1 MMAIKSS
8 AKLLHLPPPQFD
20 LLLQEL
26 EAQTPPKT
34 QTLFSMRQVVERLYD
49 FITRSLERHYSYE
62 ELAVIIHAS
71 LVKMEDVGTVPEIKG
86 ATLKQYFLEAKRERD
101 VRSAS
106 KRKSGAAK
114 DRNPAGIKMDLET
127 GLGTGLETPIAGDST
142 TASGMESTIDVG
154 IASGQRA
161 GTKRLSTAKASTVE
175 LAY

>member
-1 MMAIKSS
+1 MAIKSS

-34 QTLFSMRQVVERLYD
+34 QTMFSMRQVVERLYD
-49 FITRSLERHYSYE
+49 FITRSLERHYSYD

-101 VRSAS
+101 VRSAG
-106 KRKSGAAK
+106 KRKSGSAK

-127 GLGTGLETPIAGDST
+127 GLEMSLETQIAGNSAMESATEPTID
-142 TASGMESTIDVG
+142 SGMD
-154 IASGQRA
+154 SGQRT
-161 GTKRLSTAKASTVE
+161 GTKRLPTAKTAAVE

>member
-1 MMAIKSS
+1 MAIKSS

-49 FITRSLERHYSYE
+49 FITRSLERHYSYD

-101 VRSAS
+101 LRSAS
-106 KRKSGAAK
+106 KRKSGSGK

-127 GLGTGLETPIAGDST
+127 GLETELETSIAGDSQT
-142 TASGMESTIDVG
+142 DSTIDSG
-154 IASGQRA
+154 MDSGQRA
-161 GTKRLSTAKASTVE
+161 GTKRLPTAKTAAVE

>member
-1 MMAIKSS
+1 MAIKSS

-20 LLLQEL
+20 MLLQEL

-49 FITRSLERHYSYE
+49 FITRSLERHYSYD
-62 ELAVIIHAS
+62 ELAVIIRAS

-101 VRSAS
+101 LRSAS
-106 KRKSGAAK
+106 KRKSGSAK
-114 DRNPAGIKMDLET
+114 DRNPAGTKMDLD
-127 GLGTGLETPIAGDST
+127 TGLETPIAGDSQT
-142 TASGMESTIDVG
+142 ESTID
-154 IASGQRA
+154 SGMDSVTRA
-161 GTKRLSTAKASTVE
+161 GAKRLPTAKSSTVE